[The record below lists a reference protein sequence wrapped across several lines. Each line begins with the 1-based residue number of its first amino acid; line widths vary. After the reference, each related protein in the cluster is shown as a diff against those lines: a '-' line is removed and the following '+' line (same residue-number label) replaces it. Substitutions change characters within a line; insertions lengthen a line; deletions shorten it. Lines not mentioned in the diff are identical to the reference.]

1 MARINIKSEVAG
13 TVWKVQLAAGAEVR
27 QDETILIIE
36 SMKMEI
42 PVESSKAGRVVEVL
56 VKEGDVVAE
65 GEVLVT
71 IDVQ

>member
-13 TVWKVQLAAGAEVR
+13 TVWKVQLAAGAEVGP
-27 QDETILIIE
+27 DESILIVE

-42 PVESSKAGRVVEVL
+42 PVESPKAGRVVEVL

-65 GEVLVT
+65 GEVLV
-71 IDVQ
+71 IFDIQ